1 MEIKK
6 YRGRNKHGF
15 RAALKKV
22 VRLTDFLPLEKA
34 DNSLHYTRWSRC
46 ES

>member
-22 VRLTDFLPLEKA
+22 ARLTDFLPLEKA